1 MLRRAIFVLPAT
13 AGLFPLSRSPPA
25 LHSTAAKHRIQHS
38 YDATLYRQRH
48 RIENMFA
55 LLKDRG
61 RIHTRYDRCAH
72 TFLSA
77 VAFAANFIFWIN
89 ESRP

>member
-13 AGLFPLSRSPPA
+13 AGLFSIVPVTLSPA
-25 LHSTAAKHRIQHS
+25 FHAAEHRIQRS

-55 LLKDRG
+55 RLKGRRRTHQIRSMCSHLPLGNRLRSNLRLLDQ
-61 RIHTRYDRCAH
+61 
-72 TFLSA
+72 
-77 VAFAANFIFWIN
+77 
-89 ESRP
+89 